1 MPSDEDFSRRCS
13 MNLPRIEP
21 WGRPCTPT
29 PSEDLGSRPSSPE
42 PDWKLGPSDFDLL
55 RVVGQGAFG
64 KVRQPAWLC
73 LCFGACLV
81 LSSVDTRQIC
91 L

>member
-1 MPSDEDFSRRCS
+1 MDSAPLAAAPKRLGPVPSDEDFSRQCS
-13 MNLPRIEP
+13 MALPNIEP
-21 WGRPCTPT
+21 WGRPSTPI

-64 KVRQPAWLC
+64 KVLQLP
-73 LCFGACLV
+73 V
-81 LSSVDTRQIC
+81 
-91 L
+91 